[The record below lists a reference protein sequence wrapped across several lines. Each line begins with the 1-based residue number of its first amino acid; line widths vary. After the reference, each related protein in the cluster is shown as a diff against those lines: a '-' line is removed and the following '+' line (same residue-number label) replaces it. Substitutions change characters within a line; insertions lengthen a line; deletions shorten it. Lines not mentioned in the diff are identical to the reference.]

1 MDNIS
6 IFLKKRLKR
15 LGYADCDVDV
25 DETMFTYNDGGMYAC
40 GDKFADFTSRQKVG
54 RMDNVAAQ
62 DHIRAIAIASELSW
76 VKVKEEYNQFYD
88 EHGKKSKKKII
99 ACSTS
104 RQLEH
109 AKCVKA
115 FVEEVLGWKWVPV
128 MKIGSGVKMHCR
140 RNELPRGNLIL
151 RCSKYYMASVDGVI
165 HDSYDFTRAGTRAV
179 YGYWES
185 EGLFTAETY
194 RLITGEEL

>member
-1 MDNIS
+1 M
-6 IFLKKRLKR
+6 
-15 LGYADCDVDV
+15 
-25 DETMFTYNDGGMYAC
+25 
-40 GDKFADFTSRQKVG
+40 
-54 RMDNVAAQ
+54 
-62 DHIRAIAIASELSW
+62 
-76 VKVKEEYNQFYD
+76 
-88 EHGKKSKKKII
+88 
-99 ACSTS
+99 
-104 RQLEH
+104 
-109 AKCVKA
+109 
-115 FVEEVLGWKWVPV
+115 
-128 MKIGSGVKMHCR
+128 CR